1 MMLYLRVAFL
11 VETAELMEQ
20 HAYVHCSS
28 SDLKKF
34 VFFFIYVDRKTKT
47 AITTRHRL
55 PLDPLKTNV
64 L

>member
-1 MMLYLRVAFL
+1 
-11 VETAELMEQ
+11 
-20 HAYVHCSS
+20 
-28 SDLKKF
+28 
-34 VFFFIYVDRKTKT
+34 VDRKTKT